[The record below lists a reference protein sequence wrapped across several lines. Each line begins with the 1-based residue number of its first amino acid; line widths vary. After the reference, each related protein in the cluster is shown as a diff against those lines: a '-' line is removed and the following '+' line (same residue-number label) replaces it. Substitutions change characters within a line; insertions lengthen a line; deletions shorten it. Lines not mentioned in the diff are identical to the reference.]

1 MNWTQILMNKPV
13 YLGTSLL
20 EVSKIVIHDFW
31 YHYVIPK
38 YGEKAKLCYMDP
50 DSLIFY
56 LKKKDTDLDI
66 RKNVETRF
74 ETSNYQLERPLPRRI
89 NKNVARL

>member
-38 YGEKAKLCYMDP
+38 YGEKACYMDP

-74 ETSNYQLERPLPRRI
+74 ETSNYQLKRPLPRRT
-89 NKNVARL
+89 NMNVARF

>member
-1 MNWTQILMNKPV
+1 
-13 YLGTSLL
+13 
-20 EVSKIVIHDFW
+20 
-31 YHYVIPK
+31 
-38 YGEKAKLCYMDP
+38 MDP
-50 DSLIFY
+50 DSFIFY
-56 LKKKDTDLDI
+56 LKIKGTDLDI

>member
-1 MNWTQILMNKPV
+1 M
-13 YLGTSLL
+13 
-20 EVSKIVIHDFW
+20 HDFW

-38 YGEKAKLCYMDP
+38 CEEKACYMDP

-74 ETSNYQLERPLPRRI
+74 ETSNYQLKRPLPRRT
-89 NKNVARL
+89 NMNVARF

>member
-1 MNWTQILMNKPV
+1 M
-13 YLGTSLL
+13 
-20 EVSKIVIHDFW
+20 HDFW

-38 YGEKAKLCYMDP
+38 CEEKAKLCYMDP
-50 DSLIFY
+50 DSFIFY
-56 LKKKDTDLDI
+56 LKAKGTDLDI

-74 ETSNYQLERPLPRRI
+74 ETSDYQLERPLPRRI